1 MQETSRQRPVGI
13 SILSIILIVF
23 GILALLI
30 IILGLVGV
38 AALNGNHAGALSAIA
53 TVLLVVVGIL
63 AIANIVVGWG
73 LWTLK
78 RWAFWTAVI
87 VEGLSILINLY
98 SWLGEHNNSAIFSL
112 VVPAIILIYLFAD
125 RNVRAAFAV

>member
-1 MQETSRQRPVGI
+1 MQTTTRQRPLGI

-23 GILALLI
+23 GVLALLAA
-30 IILGLVGV
+30 ILGIV
-38 AALNGNHAGALSAIA
+38 ALSAVNGGAVSAAVTIA
-53 TVLLVVVGIL
+53 LIIGAIL
-63 AIANIVVGWG
+63 SIANIVVGWG

-87 VEGLSILINLY
+87 VEVINLLYDLY
-98 SWLGEHNNSAIFSL
+98 SWLGAHNSTAIISL
-112 VVPAIILIYLFAD
+112 VVALVILIYLFAD